1 MGLQKNPFAK
11 KKSKKTWKQLREA
24 FLIKAQRHIR
34 RTREASQRSEPSK
47 QKTDIIKKKK
57 TSRVTTKAKDTSVTP
72 SEDISV
78 TASED
83 TSVTSSE
90 DTSVTS
96 SEDTSVT
103 SSEPNPTNINMADIN
118 NDAAWPVSIPVLR
131 PQLPGCR

>member
-96 SEDTSVT
+96 SE
-103 SSEPNPTNINMADIN
+103 PNPTNINMADIN